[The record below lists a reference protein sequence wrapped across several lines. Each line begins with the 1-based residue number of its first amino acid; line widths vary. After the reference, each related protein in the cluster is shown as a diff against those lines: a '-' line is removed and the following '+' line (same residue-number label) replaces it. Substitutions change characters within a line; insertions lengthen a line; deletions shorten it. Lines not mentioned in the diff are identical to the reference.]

1 MSGLLETKTS
11 MLSQK
16 PKLTRKERDLI
27 RKVMDQLEFGL
38 RVAGDTLSEEELAL
52 VLKRAYDKDKLRLV
66 VHFL

>member
-1 MSGLLETKTS
+1 

-27 RKVMDQLEFGL
+27 RKVMSHLEFGL

-52 VLKRAYDKDKLRLV
+52 VLRRAYDKEKLRLIID
-66 VHFL
+66 FL